1 MDVDVLVVGS
11 VNEDVA
17 VSVERLPGP
26 GETLLAS
33 DLAISCGGKGAN
45 QAVAAARDGV
55 RVAMAGAVGD
65 DEAGRRQAAALDA
78 AGVDTRWLPRLAG
91 VPTGT
96 AFIQVDTRG
105 ENTIVVAQGANA
117 RAALPAGDV
126 EARVIV
132 TQNEIP
138 QAVQRAVD
146 ELATRTGARLV
157 VNAAPAP
164 AAPPPWYGNAD
175 PLVVNEHEAAQ
186 LAASNEAGAGLL
198 HRLRER
204 TGARS
209 LVMTLGERGA
219 LVNDGTGVHAIPPV
233 VVERVVDATGAGDT
247 FVGVLAARLA
257 RGEGLVAAAC
267 AANRVAAQAVTWQ
280 GARPPAGGCSPEA
293 G

>member
-1 MDVDVLVVGS
+1 MDVEVLVVGS

-126 EARVIV
+126 DAPI
-132 TQNEIP
+132 
-138 QAVQRAVD
+138 
-146 ELATRTGARLV
+146 LV
-157 VNAAPAP
+157 VSQFTLFASTRKGRRPGWSKAAPGSVSEP
-164 AAPPPWYGNAD
+164 
-175 PLVVNEHEAAQ
+175 VIEA
-186 LAASNEAGAGLL
+186 LASELEALGA
-198 HRLRER
+198 
-204 TGARS
+204 T
-209 LVMTLGERGA
+209 VERGRFGA
-219 LVNDGTGVHAIPPV
+219 DMQVASVNDGPV
-233 VVERVVDATGAGDT
+233 TILIDT
-247 FVGVLAARLA
+247 AAW
-257 RGEGLVAAAC
+257 E
-267 AANRVAAQAVTWQ
+267 
-280 GARPPAGGCSPEA
+280 
-293 G
+293 